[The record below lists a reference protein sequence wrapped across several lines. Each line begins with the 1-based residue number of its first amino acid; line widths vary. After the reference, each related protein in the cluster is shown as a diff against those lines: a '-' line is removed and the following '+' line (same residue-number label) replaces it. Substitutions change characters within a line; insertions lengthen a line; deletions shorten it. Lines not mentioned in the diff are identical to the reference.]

1 MTAEQLVT
9 VELRIR
15 TAEDPEQLGDRL
27 REAAAM
33 IAGRDAVEEF
43 RVRAAPLHEPPTG
56 PRPVD

>member
-1 MTAEQLVT
+1 MAEQLVT
-9 VELRIR
+9 VEVRIR
-15 TAEDPEQLGDRL
+15 TAEDPKQLGDRL

-43 RVRAAPLHEPPTG
+43 RVRATPLDEKPMG

>member
-1 MTAEQLVT
+1 MDEQLVS

-15 TAEDPEQLGDRL
+15 TSEDPAQLGDRL

-33 IAGRDAVEEF
+33 IAGREAVEEF
-43 RVRAAPLHEPPTG
+43 RVRAIPLHEPPKD

>member
-1 MTAEQLVT
+1 MAEQLVS

-15 TAEDPEQLGDRL
+15 TAEDPKQLGDRL

-43 RVRAAPLHEPPTG
+43 RVRATPLDEKPTG
-56 PRPVD
+56 PRSVD

>member
-1 MTAEQLVT
+1 MADQLVS

-15 TAEDPEQLGDRL
+15 TAEDPKQLGDRL

-43 RVRAAPLHEPPTG
+43 RVRATPLDEKPKG
-56 PRPVD
+56 PHPID